1 MEMDKKSKEI
11 IDRLRKLRIESKLS
25 QLDLSLKAGISQSFL
40 AQIETYKK
48 APTIITIVKIC
59 DALNIRVSMLFDEK
73 DYDKE
78 VKKSEIIDL
87 INKYL

>member
-1 MEMDKKSKEI
+1 MEMDKKSKII
-11 IDRLRKLRIESKLS
+11 IDRLRTLRIESKLS

-48 APTIITIVKIC
+48 APTITTIVKIC